1 MAGRQRR
8 GRDDRQLGRG
18 PAQRGKDPAGLRAE
32 QKNFEID
39 PADGVTLHYYS
50 RYGQSYGNP
59 YGEWD
64 VMFLS
69 YCLKYAGIPQSAIP
83 QEASVLALRSS
94 MSDMDW
100 LLDGEDGSAA
110 NVGDIVIYN
119 KYVTRT
125 VAVDSSADGAADD
138 LDDLFSMD
146 AEGENGAEL
155 ETSGASALDAAP
167 AAEDAPLPTA

>member
-1 MAGRQRR
+1 M
-8 GRDDRQLGRG
+8 
-18 PAQRGKDPAGLRAE
+18 
-32 QKNFEID
+32 
-39 PADGVTLHYYS
+39 
-50 RYGQSYGNP
+50 
-59 YGEWD
+59 
-64 VMFLS
+64 
-69 YCLKYAGIPQSAIP
+69 
-83 QEASVLALRSS
+83 LALRSS

-155 ETSGASALDAAP
+155 ETSGASALDAALPPRTPRCRQRDHPDLPDTANPEQP
-167 AAEDAPLPTA
+167 AAKPVDSTGTSTSGADTLIPSVGSPLPSRRPPP

>member
-18 PAQRGKDPAGLRAE
+18 PAQRGKDPAGYE
-32 QKNFEID
+32 QSEKNFEID

-69 YCLKYAGIPQSAIP
+69 YCLKYAGIPQSASAGG
-83 QEASVLALRSS
+83 QRASC
-94 MSDMDW
+94 
-100 LLDGEDGSAA
+100 
-110 NVGDIVIYN
+110 
-119 KYVTRT
+119 
-125 VAVDSSADGAADD
+125 
-138 LDDLFSMD
+138 
-146 AEGENGAEL
+146 
-155 ETSGASALDAAP
+155 AAP
-167 AAEDAPLPTA
+167 

>member
-1 MAGRQRR
+1 MTGNWDEDLLSVAKT
-8 GRDDRQLGRG
+8 QLGY
-18 PAQRGKDPAGLRAE
+18 E
-32 QKNFEID
+32 QSEKNFEID

-138 LDDLFSMD
+138 LDDQFSMD
-146 AEGENGAEL
+146 TDFENGAEL
-155 ETSGASALDAAP
+155 ETSGAAALDTAP
-167 AAEDAPLPTA
+167 PPRTPPLPTA